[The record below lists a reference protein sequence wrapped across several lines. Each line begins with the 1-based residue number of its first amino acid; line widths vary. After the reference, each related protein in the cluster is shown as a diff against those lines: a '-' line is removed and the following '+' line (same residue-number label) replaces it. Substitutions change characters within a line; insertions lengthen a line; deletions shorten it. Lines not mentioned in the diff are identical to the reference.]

1 MLAIAWTY
9 FIPLYVLAF
18 VALLFGTLGLL
29 SRIRG
34 GRYAIPVIRTIQK
47 IPFLNKWLQKA
58 SDAALEKRNP
68 ELASAVKK
76 LQRSGV
82 ARDPVKAQQALS
94 RLTPAERR
102 AYMEAAEEQGVMQQ
116 APLGRAERRR
126 MERMQK
132 GMKRGR

>member
-1 MLAIAWTY
+1 MLAISWSY

-18 VALLFGTLGLL
+18 VALLFGILGLL
-29 SRIRG
+29 SRIQG
-34 GRYAIPVIRTIQK
+34 GRYAVPIIRAIQK
-47 IPFLNKWLQKA
+47 VPLLNRWLQKA

-82 ARDPVKAQQALS
+82 ARDPAKAQQALS

-132 GMKRGR
+132 GMKKGR

>member
-1 MLAIAWTY
+1 MLAISWTY

-18 VALLFGTLGLL
+18 VALVFGTLGLL
-29 SRIRG
+29 SRFRG
-34 GRYAIPVIRTIQK
+34 GRYAFPIIRAIQK
-47 IPFLNKWLQKA
+47 VPFLKKWLQKA

-82 ARDPVKAQQALS
+82 ARDPARAQQALS

-102 AYMEAAEEQGVMQQ
+102 AYMEAAEEQGVMEQ

-132 GMKRGR
+132 GMKKGR